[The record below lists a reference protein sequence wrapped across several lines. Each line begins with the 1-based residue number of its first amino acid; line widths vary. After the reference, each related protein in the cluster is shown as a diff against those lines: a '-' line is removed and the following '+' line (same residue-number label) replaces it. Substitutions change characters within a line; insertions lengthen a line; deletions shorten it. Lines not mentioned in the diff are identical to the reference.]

1 MASDATPPRAARPRG
16 FAAMTPERR
25 REIST
30 LGGKALPAHL
40 RSFAQN
46 RDLASTAGAKGGAAS
61 HGGGRKTG
69 TPNSHK

>member
-25 REIST
+25 REISS

-46 RDLASTAGAKGGAAS
+46 RDLASKAGALGGHAS
-61 HGGGRKTG
+61 RGGGRGPGSRNT
-69 TPNSHK
+69 HK

>member
-1 MASDATPPRAARPRG
+1 MD
-16 FAAMTPERR
+16 PERR
-25 REIST
+25 RAISS